1 MNNIKKYF
9 EQKKAIIEK
18 KIDIYLDKPNIY
30 PQIIHQ
36 AMRYSVLNGG
46 KRLRAILVL
55 LGNNSVKG
63 KEKNA
68 YPVCAAVEFV
78 HAYSLIHDDLP
89 ALDNDDYRR
98 GVLTSHKKFGEA
110 IAILAGDALL
120 TKGFEV
126 LALVKDPLQLK
137 QILIEFTNAIGS
149 KGMIGGQ
156 IVDLECEN
164 KKFSSGKTKNILQYI
179 HKNKTAV
186 LIQTSLV
193 MGAIIGNASKSQ
205 IKILRNYGLYLG
217 LLFQIT
223 DDILDVIGDKKKL
236 GKRGSDTDNN
246 KLTYPSCYGIEK
258 SKKIAHELASS
269 AHKSISSFNSKSR
282 LLLDELVDY
291 VLERTY

>member
-1 MNNIKKYF
+1 MQNIKKYF
-9 EQKKAIIEK
+9 DQKKSIIEK
-18 KIDIYLDKPNIY
+18 KLDFYLDKSNTY
-30 PQIIHQ
+30 PPKIHE

-55 LGNNSVKG
+55 LGNNSLGG
-63 KEKNA
+63 KESNA
-68 YPVCAAVEFV
+68 YPACAAVEFV

-89 ALDNDDYRR
+89 SLDNDDYRR
-98 GVLTSHKKFGEA
+98 GKLTSHKKFGEA

-126 LALVKDPLQLK
+126 LGNISDSLK
-137 QILIEFTNAIGS
+137 LKKIIIEFSNAIGS

-156 IVDLECEN
+156 IMDLECEN
-164 KKFSSGKTKNILQYI
+164 KKFTSQKTKEILKYI
-179 HKNKTAV
+179 HKNKTAA

-193 MGAIIGNASKSQ
+193 MGGILGNASNKK
-205 IKILRNYGLYLG
+205 IKILREYGLYLG

-236 GKRGSDTDNN
+236 GKRGSDKDNN
-246 KLTYPSCYGIEK
+246 KLTYPSCYGIDE
-258 SKKIAHELASS
+258 SKKIAEDLASS
-269 AHKSISSFNSKSR
+269 AHKIIRGFNSKSR